1 MKVKGIWDHI
11 QLFIDLLVELAI
23 LNTNLLVSAAIL
35 SNSRLITK
43 QSFYLQV
50 GHNSFFFFPLSK
62 LSIMQHQ
69 RSSKSNLKNYGLVNI
84 H

>member
-50 GHNSFFFFPLSK
+50 GHNSFFFSTFKTIYYATSA
-62 LSIMQHQ
+62 QF
-69 RSSKSNLKNYGLVNI
+69 
-84 H
+84 

>member
-50 GHNSFFFFPLSK
+50 GHNSFFFFSTFK
-62 LSIMQHQ
+62 TIYYATSAQF
-69 RSSKSNLKNYGLVNI
+69 
-84 H
+84 